1 LKSVIILFFTAVS
14 TAAGL
19 EDRGDGVE
27 GTGDRVDAAA
37 DAGLEDNGDGVGD
50 GVEGT
55 SDRVDAAAAAGLED
69 NGDGVGDG
77 VEVTGDGVDAAATTS
92 AGGSAARASLETET
106 GSFNR

>member
-37 DAGLEDNGDGVGD
+37 DAGLEDNGDGVEGTGD
-50 GVEGT
+50 G
-55 SDRVDAAAAAGLED
+55 VDAAAAAGPED
-69 NGDGVGDG
+69 SGDG

-92 AGGSAARASLETET
+92 AGGSAVRAFPETET
-106 GSFNR
+106 GSFNP

>member
-1 LKSVIILFFTAVS
+1 MIILFFTAVS
-14 TAAGL
+14 AAAGLEDSSDGVEGTGDRVDASAAAGL

-27 GTGDRVDAAA
+27 GTGDR
-37 DAGLEDNGDGVGD
+37 G
-50 GVEGT
+50 
-55 SDRVDAAAAAGLED
+55 VDAAAAAGLED
-69 NGDGVGDG
+69 SGDR

>member
-1 LKSVIILFFTAVS
+1 VIILFFTAVS
-14 TAAGL
+14 AAAGLEDSSDGVGNGVEGTGDRVDASAAAGL

-37 DAGLEDNGDGVGD
+37 
-50 GVEGT
+50 
-55 SDRVDAAAAAGLED
+55 AAGLED
-69 NGDGVGDG
+69 SGDR

>member
-1 LKSVIILFFTAVS
+1 MIILFFTAVS

-55 SDRVDAAAAAGLED
+55 GDRVDAAAAAGLED
-69 NGDGVGDG
+69 NGDG

-106 GSFNR
+106 GSFDR

>member
-1 LKSVIILFFTAVS
+1 VIILFFTAVS

-37 DAGLEDNGDGVGD
+37 DAGLEDSSD

-55 SDRVDAAAAAGLED
+55 SDGVDAAAAAGLED
-69 NGDGVGDG
+69 NGDGVEG
-77 VEVTGDGVDAAATTS
+77 TSDGVDAAATTS

>member
-1 LKSVIILFFTAVS
+1 VIILFFTAIS

-19 EDRGDGVE
+19 GDRGDGVE

-37 DAGLEDNGDGVGD
+37 DAGLEDNGV
-50 GVEGT
+50 
-55 SDRVDAAAAAGLED
+55 
-69 NGDGVGDG
+69 G

-106 GSFNR
+106 GSFNP

>member
-1 LKSVIILFFTAVS
+1 MKSVIILFFTAVS

-27 GTGDRVDAAA
+27 GTGDLVDAAA
-37 DAGLEDNGDGVGD
+37 AAGLEDSGDGVGD

-55 SDRVDAAAAAGLED
+55 GDRVDAAAAAGLED
-69 NGDGVGDG
+69 SGDG

-92 AGGSAARASLETET
+92 AGGSAVRAFPETET
-106 GSFNR
+106 GSFNP